1 MQGASG
7 DEQKKVA
14 IQGDT
19 GAIDCE
25 AETVP
30 G

>member
-1 MQGASG
+1 MQGARG
-7 DEQKKVA
+7 DEKIIVA
-14 IQGDT
+14 IQVDT